1 MTNKTVSTNGE
12 SGFTLIDL
20 LFTASLICTIAT
32 MALPSLLRAKNVAQ
46 SASAIATLRVVNSAQ
61 LSFAVTCGSGFYA
74 PTLTRLGVAPPAA
87 TSAFLP
93 PELSSGA
100 SFVKQGFTFSMV
112 GTSLSGAPGTC
123 NGLAPGGGAPGY
135 SATADPLDAV
145 GNPHF
150 YATNADGTIYMHDSS
165 MVSTMPESGP
175 PPVGTPV
182 KQQ

>member
-1 MTNKTVSTNGE
+1 
-12 SGFTLIDL
+12 
-20 LFTASLICTIAT
+20 
-32 MALPSLLRAKNVAQ
+32 
-46 SASAIATLRVVNSAQ
+46 
-61 LSFAVTCGSGFYA
+61 
-74 PTLTRLGVAPPAA
+74 
-87 TSAFLP
+87 
-93 PELSSGA
+93 
-100 SFVKQGFTFSMV
+100 VKQGFTFSMA
-112 GTSLSGAPGTC
+112 GTSLPGAPGTC